1 MIDFAAIADTA
12 RPMPM
17 PWAAFE
23 ARARK
28 EGIWDQVLATGVDA
42 GMVGAESALQNTTLP
57 SWAQE
62 IVRAQFPARIE

>member
-1 MIDFAAIADTA
+1 MIDHTAITATA

-17 PWAAFE
+17 PWAEFE

-42 GMVGAESALQNTTLP
+42 GMVGAEPALRNTKLP
-57 SWAQE
+57 EWAQA